1 MILQY
6 DRQITICTAGNRF
19 AEEWLPQKIYISD
32 FVDKFKTPVRS
43 TESLNVYL
51 KLNKK
56 KQDNLKDVGGFVGG
70 ELSGNQRQNG
80 KIKGRDFVALDL
92 DSIPSGATGAVI
104 QRIAALGCGCCI
116 YSTRK
121 HEPVKPRLRVLIWL
135 DRTCSAEEYEAIS
148 RKLAEIIGIEMCDP
162 STFQPARL
170 MYWPSCCADSQYIN
184 EVFDKPFVSVDGM
197 LGLYKDWRDVS
208 EWPQV
213 PGARDLPKR
222 LATKQGDPTEKSG
235 IVGAFCRTFD
245 VYRAIEELIPGTY
258 EPCTGTDRYTY
269 VGGST
274 SGGAVVYGDGKYLYS
289 HHATDPAGGRLS
301 NAFDLVRIHK
311 FGADDNSVKPDTP
324 VNKLPSFLHM
334 TEYAMSIPDVSDKI
348 AEEKYRETVADFKE
362 EDVLWIKQLDMTETG
377 YASTINNVL
386 LLLEN
391 HPDLKDH
398 IFYDE
403 FSRRPVVR
411 GKMPWDSK
419 ESDKPERTWRES
431 DDAGVCWYMEKYF
444 KIHGDNKVRN
454 ALLVYKD
461 RHAFNRV
468 VEYLNE
474 IPKWD
479 GIERLDTMFIDY
491 LGAEDTEY
499 TRAVTRKCW
508 AAAVARALNP
518 GTKFDNMVV
527 ITGAQGIGK
536 STLIKTMGGAWFSD
550 SLKTF
555 EGKEACEL
563 IQGVWIVEIAELAA
577 FNKAETSKIKHFL
590 SQTEDIFRA
599 AYAKN
604 TEWCPRRCIFF
615 GTTNDIEYLKDSTGD
630 RRFWPVDAG
639 IQPVKKSVWN
649 DLPIERDQIW
659 AEALYRYT
667 AGETLHLPINLLG
680 AAQKAQFE
688 HQISDDRAGMIQDFV
703 EMEIPE
709 DWYSWTIQQRRMWLN
724 GGMQNDVKTVRRE
737 KICPVEIWA
746 ECFGMDPGRFDRFA
760 AKEIRSI
767 LDRMQGWT
775 KKKETI
781 RINPYGVIKGYV
793 RTENT

>member
-1 MILQY
+1 M
-6 DRQITICTAGNRF
+6 
-19 AEEWLPQKIYISD
+19 
-32 FVDKFKTPVRS
+32 
-43 TESLNVYL
+43 
-51 KLNKK
+51 
-56 KQDNLKDVGGFVGG
+56 
-70 ELSGNQRQNG
+70 
-80 KIKGRDFVALDL
+80 
-92 DSIPSGATGAVI
+92 
-104 QRIAALGCGCCI
+104 
-116 YSTRK
+116 
-121 HEPVKPRLRVLIWL
+121 
-135 DRTCSAEEYEAIS
+135 
-148 RKLAEIIGIEMCDP
+148 
-162 STFQPARL
+162 
-170 MYWPSCCADSQYIN
+170 
-184 EVFDKPFVSVDGM
+184 
-197 LGLYKDWRDVS
+197 
-208 EWPQV
+208 
-213 PGARDLPKR
+213 
-222 LATKQGDPTEKSG
+222 
-235 IVGAFCRTFD
+235 
-245 VYRAIEELIPGTY
+245 
-258 EPCTGTDRYTY
+258 
-269 VGGST
+269 
-274 SGGAVVYGDGKYLYS
+274 
-289 HHATDPAGGRLS
+289 
-301 NAFDLVRIHK
+301 
-311 FGADDNSVKPDTP
+311 
-324 VNKLPSFLHM
+324 
-334 TEYAMSIPDVSDKI
+334 
-348 AEEKYRETVADFKE
+348 
-362 EDVLWIKQLDMTETG
+362 
-377 YASTINNVL
+377 
-386 LLLEN
+386 
-391 HPDLKDH
+391 
-398 IFYDE
+398 
-403 FSRRPVVR
+403 R

-536 STLIKTMGGAWFSD
+536 STLIKTMGDPWFSD

-604 TEWCPRRCIFF
+604 TEWCPRRCVFF

-639 IQPVKKSVWN
+639 IQPIKKSVWN

-667 AGETLHLPINLLG
+667 AGEILHLPINLLE
-680 AAQKAQFE
+680 AAQKAQSE

-703 EMEIPE
+703 EMNIPE

-724 GGMQNDVKTVRRE
+724 GGMQNNVGTVRRE

-775 KKKETI
+775 KKKEAI

-793 RTENT
+793 RAENT